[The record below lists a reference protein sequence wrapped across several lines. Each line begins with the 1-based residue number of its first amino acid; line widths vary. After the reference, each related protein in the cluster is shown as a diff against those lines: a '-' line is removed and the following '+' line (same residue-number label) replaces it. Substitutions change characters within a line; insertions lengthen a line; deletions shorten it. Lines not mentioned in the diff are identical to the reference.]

1 MLEDLINFLTEI
13 YNIIPSKEDVDRL
26 VNNLNNN
33 KKLDF
38 FDLLTLQQL
47 KICNCILNS
56 KGVRI

>member
-1 MLEDLINFLTEI
+1 MLEDLINSLTEI

-33 KKLDF
+33 KNLDF

-47 KICNCILNS
+47 KFCNYILNS
-56 KGVRI
+56 KGGKK